1 MRCRFLG
8 TRYFVLR
15 SHRRLGA
22 RLCLICVRSRVVF
35 RWLLQLNGSS
45 YVIHLRVFDFP
56 IFDLLALRLMIRST
70 VGSTSKMSESDR
82 QMPVIVENFLL
93 TSYNLEVETRPL
105 QHSVV
110 LALSTEASMGAA
122 SPSRQASSRSSTISA
137 VSSILGQRVPLT
149 IMKA

>member
-1 MRCRFLG
+1 
-8 TRYFVLR
+8 
-15 SHRRLGA
+15 
-22 RLCLICVRSRVVF
+22 
-35 RWLLQLNGSS
+35 
-45 YVIHLRVFDFP
+45 
-56 IFDLLALRLMIRST
+56 
-70 VGSTSKMSESDR
+70 
-82 QMPVIVENFLL
+82 MPVIVENFLL